1 MKSRR
6 EFIRK
11 TSLAGLALTA
21 APIQNSLR
29 EIISSTPMENKIKF
43 LSPIDGDMLSEYDG
57 KVSDGT
63 LVTEVQV
70 SAPSVMKLKINGTT
84 ATWIDGKFT
93 ASVKLKNYRNEIE
106 AVDNLSGEKS
116 SIVVYWLKDV
126 ANKYRLSLD
135 DNIWFL
141 QDINENSARY
151 KSIFENPYLGFLKE
165 VHDTYGT
172 KIHLNLFYQT
182 DGFNLSQMTDKYR
195 SEWKD
200 NAGWLRLSFHA
211 LQEFPD
217 RPYLIA
223 GYDQVKNDCVKVK
236 EQIRRFA
243 GEEMMGPVTTLHW
256 GAAVAEGCRALK
268 DQGYLALAGYFSS
281 EGADTV
287 SYYLDDD
294 KRLHVNN
301 RFIWRDNTEGIIFSR
316 MALVIN
322 TVKLEEILP
331 YLSSLRSNSHRP
343 AYVDLMIHEQ
353 YFYPFYSAYQPDFR
367 QKVLTAVKWAADSG
381 YKPAFLSECVFDQNN
396 FTH

>member
-1 MKSRR
+1 MKNRR
-6 EFIRK
+6 EFIK
-11 TSLAGLALTA
+11 QTGLAGLAITTV
-21 APIQNSLR
+21 PIHNSLR
-29 EIISSTPMENKIKF
+29 EIISSSPMENKIKF
-43 LSPIDGDMLSEYDG
+43 LSPIDGDMLTEYDG
-57 KVSDGT
+57 KVSEGT
-63 LVTEVQV
+63 LLTEVKV
-70 SAPSVMKLKINGTT
+70 SAPSGMKLKINGTV
-84 ATWIDGKFT
+84 ATWNDGKFT
-93 ASVKLKNYRNEIE
+93 AFIKLKNYRNDIE
-106 AVDNLSGEKS
+106 AVDSVSGEKS
-116 SIVVYWLKDV
+116 TIVIYWLRDAV
-126 ANKYRLSLD
+126 NKYRLSLD

-141 QDINENSARY
+141 KDINSNSGKY

-182 DGFNLSQMTDKYR
+182 DGFNLSDMTDKFK

-217 RPYLIA
+217 RPYHIA
-223 GYDQVKNDCVKVK
+223 GYDQVKNDCIMVK

-256 GAAVAEGCRALK
+256 GAAVVEGTRALR
-268 DQGYLALAGYFSS
+268 DQGYLALAGYFSA

-287 SYYLDDD
+287 SYYLDD
-294 KRLHVNN
+294 KQRMHVNN
-301 RFIWRDNTEGIIFSR
+301 RFLWRDNREGIIFSR
-316 MALVIN
+316 MALVVN

-331 YLSSLRSNSHRP
+331 YLSSLRSDSHRP

-353 YFYPFYSAYQPDFR
+353 YFYPSYFAYQPDYR

-381 YKPAFLSECVFDQNN
+381 YKPAFLSECVFDQN
-396 FTH
+396 